1 MCVTGMHRFLCTLSG
16 LFLLAWGTAWAQSEP
31 VSEIFRLDQVESGQ
45 TGFGLSVFRGTEPEK
60 FDVEILGVWRN
71 TAPNTSFIL
80 ARLYG
85 QGLEES
91 GVVAG
96 MSGSPV
102 YIQDKLV
109 GAVSFAWPFSLEPIA
124 GITPIEAM
132 QRLLHDSE
140 TGESPHAAAQQSL
153 SLESLAALDFPKDLL
168 LRRLALLSARPL
180 SEASSGLVWSTFGFG
195 KHTRELLT
203 TGFGALSFAGKAE
216 SSSVST
222 LTPGGAVAAVLVGGD
237 LQLAATGTLT
247 SRSGPEVLAF
257 GHPFLDIGSV
267 QLPMATAE
275 VVTVLSSQFSSF
287 KIANLG
293 REVGAI
299 DLDRMTGIRGQIGRM
314 AATTPMRVHVE
325 GERIDTFE
333 MKIARLPSLTP
344 VLAAISML
352 GALEAT
358 TQAFGEQGLDVEI
371 EFNLGP
377 RGVLPVSQSFDGEGA
392 GFEAATYVL
401 ALSDYLLNNRLESVE
416 IESLDVRM
424 IQHPQSRVASLVEAH
439 ATRTLVRPGDKVG
452 LNLDFSAYRGSHWR
466 QSLEV
471 EIPTGIPDGRYSL
484 LVGDGVSIDVARITL
499 EQSVPVSFGQA
510 LEFLRRLHSRRDLVV
525 LGVFGGAGLS
535 VAGEVLPRLPD
546 SIRSIWA
553 AAASSSAIPL
563 QLALAQQQEL
573 EMEVPVEGAVRI
585 DLDIR
590 RKGPLTPDEST
601 AGGEQR
607 APQEG
612 DDSQSGS
619 GQPGQVGKSSEK
631 GSKDG

>member
-16 LFLLAWGTAWAQSEP
+16 LIVLAWGPALAQSEP
-31 VSEIFRLDQVESGQ
+31 VSEIFRLDQVEAGQ
-45 TGFGLSVFRGTEPEK
+45 AGFGLSVFRGTEPER
-60 FDVEILGVWRN
+60 FDVEVLGVWRN
-71 TAPNTSFIL
+71 TSPDTSFIL
-80 ARLYG
+80 ARLNG

-91 GVVAG
+91 GVIAG

-132 QRLLHDSE
+132 HRLLLDSK
-140 TGESPHAAAQQSL
+140 TAASPQTAAHQAL
-153 SLESLAALDFPKDLL
+153 SLESLAALDFPEDL
-168 LRRLALLSARPL
+168 LRRRLSFLTARPL
-180 SEASSGLVWSTFGFG
+180 TEASSGLVWSASGFG
-195 KHTRELLT
+195 NYTRELLT
-203 TGFGALSFAGKAE
+203 AGLGELRPAGRADPG
-216 SSSVST
+216 VAST

-247 SRSGPEVLAF
+247 SRSGSEVLAF

-293 REVGAI
+293 PEVGAF

-314 AATTPMRVHVE
+314 AATTPMRVRVE
-325 GERIDTFE
+325 GERVDTFD
-333 MKIARLPSLTP
+333 MKIARLSSLTP
-344 VLAAISML
+344 VLAAISVL

-358 TQAFGEQGLDVEI
+358 TQSFGEQGLDIEI
-371 EFNLGP
+371 EFNLGA
-377 RGVLPVSQSFDGEGA
+377 RGVLPVSQSFDGESA
-392 GFEAATYVL
+392 GVEAATYVL
-401 ALSDYLLNNRLESVE
+401 ALSDYLLNNRLEKVE
-416 IESLDVRM
+416 IESLDVQLV
-424 IQHPQSRVASLVEAH
+424 QHSQSRLASLVEAH

-452 LNLDFSAYRGSHWR
+452 LNIDFSAYRGSHWR

-499 EQSVPVSFGQA
+499 EQSAPVSFGQA

-535 VAGEVLPRLPD
+535 VAGEVLPRLPG

-553 AAASSSAIPL
+553 AAASSSAVPL

-573 EMEVPVEGAVRI
+573 EMDVPVEGAVRI

-590 RKGPLTPDEST
+590 RNGPLTPDEST
-601 AGGEQR
+601 GGGKAA
-607 APQEG
+607 APREEDG
-612 DDSQSGS
+612 SQGGS
-619 GQPGQVGKSSEK
+619 GQPGQVGQSSEK